1 MYLSLIEV
9 LLPLLLV
16 VLITLPLIKVFRG
29 KVTVQSAKRRLLTHI
44 AGFFTVIVGV
54 FVLQMFISPQIYAAE
69 GDPVSIVGTF
79 AQGLGFLSA
88 ALATGMSALGAG
100 IAVAAA
106 APAAI
111 GAFSENE
118 KNFGKSLIFVALGEG
133 VAIYGLL
140 ISILI
145 INNLG

>member
-1 MYLSLIEV
+1 MKALTV
-9 LLPLLLV
+9 LLPLI
-16 VLITLPLIKVFRG
+16 LIVFISLPLIKVFKNQVNKKTAR
-29 KVTVQSAKRRLLTHI
+29 RRLLIHVSLFVVVAI
-44 AGFFTVIVGV
+44 AIFAVALSGGSALV
-54 FVLQMFISPQIYAAE
+54 AAE
-69 GDPVSIVGTF
+69 DTNGSDAITGTL
-79 AQGLGFLSA
+79 AQGLGFISA

-118 KNFGKSLIFVALGEG
+118 KNFGKALIFVALGEG

-145 INNLG
+145 INSL

>member
-1 MYLSLIEV
+1 MTLLLTQ
-9 LLPLLLV
+9 LLPFIAIVAITIPLV
-16 VLITLPLIKVFRG
+16 KVFRG
-29 KVTVQSAKRRLLTHI
+29 KASVAETKKRMVWHLVGFLGVATLVVVAGPMFALRTSAEDTVVTSI
-44 AGFFTVIVGV
+44 AGT
-54 FVLQMFISPQIYAAE
+54 L
-69 GDPVSIVGTF
+69 

-111 GAFSENE
+111 GAFSEND
-118 KNFGKSLIFVALGEG
+118 KNFGKAMIFVALGEG

-145 INNLG
+145 INKL

>member
-1 MYLSLIEV
+1 MTMLEFILPAVIVLLLSL
-9 LLPLLLV
+9 PLV
-16 VLITLPLIKVFRG
+16 NMFRG
-29 KVTVQSAKRRLLTHI
+29 KASKQSAKLRLGTHI
-44 AGFFTVIVGV
+44 AGFFGACAVMMLFAVSNSPV
-54 FVLQMFISPQIYAAE
+54 FAAGTTQMT
-69 GDPVSIVGTF
+69 GSI
-79 AQGLGFLSA
+79 AQGLGFVGA

-111 GAFSENE
+111 GAFSENAE
-118 KNFGKSLIFVALGEG
+118 NFGKSLIFVALGEG

-145 INNLG
+145 INTL

>member
-1 MYLSLIEV
+1 MLNYIEL
-9 LLPLLLV
+9 LLPLILIILV
-16 VLITLPLIKVFRG
+16 SLPLIKVFQG
-29 KVTVQSAKRRLLTHI
+29 KVSAKTAKTRILTHI
-44 AGFFTVIVGV
+44 VSFFVVVVGSVLFSIGDLSV
-54 FVLQMFISPQIYAAE
+54 FAAE
-69 GDPVSIVGTF
+69 VETISSITGTI

-145 INNLG
+145 INKL

>member
-1 MYLSLIEV
+1 MLSTLEI
-9 LLPLLLV
+9 LLPFIAVCLV
-16 VLITLPLIKVFRG
+16 IGPLWYFIGKDVNENNARKKLIGQISIF
-29 KVTVQSAKRRLLTHI
+29 I
-44 AGFFTVIVGV
+44 GV
-54 FVLQMFISPQIYAAE
+54 FVIALLVQFNNLSVLAE
-69 GDPVSIVGTF
+69 ETPTLNTIMGTN
-79 AQGLGFLSA
+79 AQGMSFISA

-111 GAFSENE
+111 GAISENSE
-118 KNFGKSLIFVALGEG
+118 NFGKAIIFVALGEG

-145 INNLG
+145 INKL